1 MQRRTFLAASSV
13 GLMAAARAAERIGP
27 DEEAPKLEFV
37 YEAHV
42 DIGPLESVGETVQGV
57 QRIIPI
63 TGGSF
68 EGPRLKGKIV
78 PGAADWNLLRSDDV
92 SVVSAAYFMRTD
104 DGVLIKILNQGVN
117 GKSDPTNPRPMFTS
131 PSFEAPKGKYQWLNQ
146 GVFVGSLIPSPPN
159 FVRIRIYRLV

>member
-1 MQRRTFLAASSV
+1 MQRRTFLA
-13 GLMAAARAAERIGP
+13 GLSTGLLGTADAADGKGP
-27 DEEAPKLEFV
+27 DEEAPRLQFV

-42 DIGPLESVGETVQGV
+42 DIGAVETVGETVQGV

-63 TGGSF
+63 TGGTF

-104 DGVLIKILNQGVN
+104 DGVIIKILNQGVN
-117 GKSDPTNPRPMFTS
+117 GKASPTNPRPLFTS
-131 PSFEAPKGKYQWLNQ
+131 PTFEAPKGKYAWLNQ